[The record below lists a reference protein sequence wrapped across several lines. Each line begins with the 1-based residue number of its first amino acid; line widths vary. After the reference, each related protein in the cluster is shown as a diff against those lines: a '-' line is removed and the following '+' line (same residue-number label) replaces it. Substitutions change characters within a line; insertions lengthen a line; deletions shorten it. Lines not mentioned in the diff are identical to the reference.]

1 MPAPGIRIAP
11 AGRASTHGLE
21 TPFHYAEFV
30 PFRTIDELD
39 AALRGAD
46 YLPDR
51 GLATALFLALA
62 LEKPVLLEGEAGVG
76 KTEAAKALATALVAR
91 G

>member
-1 MPAPGIRIAP
+1 VYAPTVA
-11 AGRASTHGLE
+11 
-21 TPFHYAEFV
+21 
-30 PFRTIDELD
+30 FRTIDDLD

-62 LEKPVLLEGEAGVG
+62 LE
-76 KTEAAKALATALVAR
+76 
-91 G
+91 